1 MIEYIIPVIVFIVL
15 SGIMYLVSEDPEK
28 NKLGNILLRNALPG
42 IIVSVLVFF
51 ILKQSSSMSEPLMTG
66 NYFD

>member
-42 IIVSVLVFF
+42 VIVAVLVFF
-51 ILKQSSSMSEPLMTG
+51 ILKQTGVSEPLMTG